1 MTATGRAGGRRAAG
15 ACLVVLAMCGTGCA
29 AAPGAGPDT
38 GRAGSFVTP
47 EPPAGRSGAP
57 AAPSAEASGQEA
69 TAADV
74 GFVAAMV
81 VHHEQAVALARLAS
95 GRAADPELTELASRI
110 VLVQGAEADAMRNWL
125 DRRRSPAGEPHDHGE
140 LMSGDISSA
149 TLDRAAGLHGAAFD
163 RLFVQAMLPHH
174 RGAVQMAEERLAE
187 SGDPA
192 VARWA
197 RTIAN
202 AQALEIDRL
211 VEIEARLPLD

>member
-1 MTATGRAGGRRAAG
+1 
-15 ACLVVLAMCGTGCA
+15 
-29 AAPGAGPDT
+29 
-38 GRAGSFVTP
+38 
-47 EPPAGRSGAP
+47 
-57 AAPSAEASGQEA
+57 
-69 TAADV
+69 
-74 GFVAAMV
+74 
-81 VHHEQAVALARLAS
+81 
-95 GRAADPELTELASRI
+95 
-110 VLVQGAEADAMRNWL
+110 MRNWL

-163 RLFVQAMLPHH
+163 RLFVQAMVPHH